1 MRRYG
6 LGIDGGGSKCDAALL
21 DESGAVVGWGRGGP
35 VHVYYDPPEVIASSY
50 SEAIAEALAGVTGG
64 EIYVAGQLPPGSPRE
79 AVEHS
84 NALAR
89 HLPAN
94 EVDTAFACAQ
104 EEWGLIVLSG
114 TGSFVHARGP
124 GEVEAARGAE
134 QAEACGTR
142 GGDRTAPLRP
152 RLGRDLHFGGTGP
165 VLNDYG
171 SAYEIGLRGLR
182 AAFAS
187 DWTAARRTSLAD
199 AMVRA
204 LGVSTLRDIFNL
216 VYVKGFGRRQIAA
229 LAEVVDAEA
238 EAGDRVAREC
248 VHRAAEELAEI
259 ACEAIEELGMG
270 SLEFPAIAIGGVAQ
284 RSKLWWERMCDRLR
298 ERAPGV
304 RPVIPPLPP
313 AVGAA
318 LLALREMGVAWTAE
332 VVGRAT
338 ASYRK
343 LRAVG

>member
-1 MRRYG
+1 
-6 LGIDGGGSKCDAALL
+6 
-21 DESGAVVGWGRGGP
+21 
-35 VHVYYDPPEVIASSY
+35 
-50 SEAIAEALAGVTGG
+50 
-64 EIYVAGQLPPGSPRE
+64 
-79 AVEHS
+79 
-84 NALAR
+84 
-89 HLPAN
+89 
-94 EVDTAFACAQ
+94 
-104 EEWGLIVLSG
+104 
-114 TGSFVHARGP
+114 
-124 GEVEAARGAE
+124 
-134 QAEACGTR
+134 
-142 GGDRTAPLRP
+142 
-152 RLGRDLHFGGTGP
+152 

-199 AMVRA
+199 AMVLA

-248 VHRAAEELAEI
+248 VHRAADELAET

-270 SLEFPAIAIGGVAQ
+270 SLSFPAIAIGGVAQ
-284 RSKLWWERMCDRLR
+284 RSRLWWKRMCDRLR

-338 ASYRK
+338 ESYRK
-343 LRAVG
+343 LRAGGR

>member
-64 EIYVAGQLPPGSPRE
+64 EIYVAGQLPSGPPRE
-79 AVEHS
+79 AVEQS

-89 HLPAN
+89 HLPAS

-114 TGSFVHARGP
+114 TGSFVHARS
-124 GEVEAARGAE
+124 A
-134 QAEACGTR
+134 
-142 GGDRTAPLRP
+142 D
-152 RLGRDLHFGGTGP
+152 GRDVHFGGTGP

-187 DWTAARRTSLAD
+187 EWTAARRTSLAD

-204 LGVSTLRDIFNL
+204 LGVSTLRDIFHL

-238 EAGDRVAREC
+238 EAGDRVAVEC

-259 ACEAIEELGMG
+259 GCEAIEELGMG
-270 SLEFPAIAIGGVAQ
+270 SLQFPAIAIGGVAQ
-284 RSKLWWERMCDRLR
+284 RSRLWWERMCDRLR

-338 ASYRK
+338 ESYRE
-343 LRAVG
+343 LRSAG